1 VGALVVIARQVDQ
14 RSDELGANFRDGIAE
29 QNQQIEALDAE
40 LDSARRELER
50 TREDLDDMRQ
60 QTSEIESALIDVSG
74 GVEGARDSI
83 VTIYCGIVTIYCGDR
98 LGSGF
103 SIDFEAPPGYAGGVL
118 TNHHVVEDCMFE
130 GTTTAVFA
138 MQGGRRIDGELWT
151 WDDGND
157 LAPVVLN
164 EHLPPLEGSDEVNVG
179 NPVVAIG
186 SPFGLE
192 GTVTTGVISLI
203 FDVGVQTDAVVNPG
217 NSGGPLLDRNGRVI
231 GVTTFRHP
239 DLRAQGVNFAVFLDQ
254 ACVEMFEPPCDF

>member
-1 VGALVVIARQVDQ
+1 MIARQVDQ

-74 GVEGARDSI
+74 VVEGARDS
-83 VTIYCGIVTIYCGDR
+83 IVTIYCGDR

-186 SPFGLE
+186 SAFGLE